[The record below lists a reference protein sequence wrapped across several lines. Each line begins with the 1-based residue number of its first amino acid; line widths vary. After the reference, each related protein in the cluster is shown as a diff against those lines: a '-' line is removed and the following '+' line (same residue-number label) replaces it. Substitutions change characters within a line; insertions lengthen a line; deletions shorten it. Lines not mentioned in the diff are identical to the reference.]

1 MQRVIRQMSFSAW
14 SMLGLACQPMDELSD
29 YSSGSAVSEFQV
41 GGADAAPPPEVL
53 GTESHAVLPNAT
65 SGGAIDRVRAGL
77 ETRSL
82 TDEATDPSGENAA
95 SEDTDPDAADPCAS
109 ENDAVDP
116 SSGICYSLSRASVS
130 WFAARAAC
138 AADAAGLVTI
148 SSADVEAFLV
158 ERFGVTFWTGANDR
172 AVEGQFEWDSGAAF
186 DFSSFDVDEPNN
198 LFGVQDCVEN
208 VASGG
213 GWHDRECGVRNRFV
227 CERAGSNGA
236 GE

>member
-1 MQRVIRQMSFSAW
+1 MQRVIRHISFSAW
-14 SMLGLACQPMDELSD
+14 SILGLACQPMDELSD
-29 YSSGSAVSEFQV
+29 YSSGSAVSELEL
-41 GGADAAPPPEVL
+41 GGADAAPPPEL
-53 GTESHAVLPNAT
+53 PGTDSHAVLPQAVPRGEIN
-65 SGGAIDRVRAGL
+65 SVRAGL
-77 ETRSL
+77 ETPSPR
-82 TDEATDPSGENAA
+82 DEATDPSGDDAA
-95 SEDTDPDAADPCAS
+95 SEDSDPDAAEACAS

-148 SSADVEAFLV
+148 SSARVEAFLV

-172 AVEGQFEWDSGAAF
+172 AVEGQFKWNSGAAF
-186 DFSSFDVDEPNN
+186 DFSSFDVGEPNN

-213 GWHDRECGVRNRFV
+213 GWHDRECNVRNRFV
-227 CERAGSNGA
+227 CERAGSTGA
-236 GE
+236 SE